1 MILGIVTKRALRD
14 LKQNIITHAMTTGV
28 VAFSCLMFVIFG
40 LISYNLQHFVEKF
53 GRELAIVVYLKKDV
67 SQEEIP
73 GLYKRISSLEGVESV
88 NFISSEEA
96 YRKLEGFL
104 KDEKEVLKGVDP
116 LFLPPSFEVQI
127 DRAVFNLDRIRR
139 LAQEMGKWSEVSK
152 VQYGQEW
159 VDRLEAFSN
168 VTRNVVLIAGLLLL
182 FTATFVVSN
191 TIKLTVYARQEEI
204 EIMRLVGATNGF
216 IQGPFLIE
224 AFLQGFTGA
233 AIAIMVSWAIYNY
246 ISEVVRQTPLL
257 KDLDLL
263 FLPWTYVALVLA
275 ASSIFCVFGTF
286 LALRRFL
293 KL

>member
-1 MILGIVTKRALRD
+1 MILGIVTKRAFRD
-14 LKQNIITHAMTTGV
+14 LKQNFITHFMTTGV
-28 VAFSCLMFVIFG
+28 VAFSCLLFVIFG

-96 YRKLEGFL
+96 YKKLEGYL

-127 DRAVFNLDRIRR
+127 NRAAFNLDRIRQ
-139 LAQEMGKWSEVSK
+139 LAAEMAKWSEVSK

-159 VDRLEAFSN
+159 VDRLEAFSR
-168 VTRNVVLIAGLLLL
+168 VMRNVALIAGALLL

-233 AIAIMVSWAIYNY
+233 AIAIAVSWAIYDY
-246 ISEVVRQTPLL
+246 LSKIIGQTPILQ
-257 KDLDLL
+257 DMDLL
-263 FLPWTYVALVLA
+263 FLPWSYAASVLG
-275 ASSIFCVFGTF
+275 ASSIFCVLGTY